1 MGIPGVMPSKK
12 TAEIFNVQFT
22 TPMVSPDL
30 YNITL
35 PRRRGV
41 IIIIWNLKGVQKT
54 MGKTHAKTAS
64 LGVSWWVVFFHPNIL
79 AFTPRRTHILGG
91 DERTLNLGPCHVG
104 FVCFRESTR
113 LSNRCNVSFL
123 ATCEA
128 EMTYWMLRN
137 RRMQKDATGNS
148 ERSSCGL
155 TPHFPG

>member
-64 LGVSWWVVFFHPNIL
+64 LGWVGELFFFIQTFWQTPMDPHPGWRFRSTLTWVHVMSVLFVFVNPGFFHK
-79 AFTPRRTHILGG
+79 
-91 DERTLNLGPCHVG
+91 
-104 FVCFRESTR
+104 
-113 LSNRCNVSFL
+113 RCCGSFL
-123 ATCEA
+123 ATKA
-128 EMTYWMLRN
+128 SRDDRFWMLRN